1 MRRNELMPS
10 LSRRTLIATLAVL
23 LAGLVGAG
31 RASAI
36 VGTVWT
42 WGFNSVGEL
51 GDKTSTGPGTCAL
64 GPCSTVPVSVLGG
77 ATAIAGGYD
86 HSLAVLSNGTVRA
99 WGANEF
105 GQLGATSGA
114 TVCGKGP
121 AATPCRTV
129 PVVVGRLRNVVA
141 VAAGI
146 HFSLALLSNGTVWA
160 WGEDQFG
167 QLGTGSVLGPNAC
180 DGLPC
185 STTPVMIS
193 GLSNVNAIAA
203 GGDHALA
210 LLGNGTVM
218 AWGLNGDGQLG
229 DGTSTGPSTSCFDQA
244 PCDPTP
250 APVTTP
256 TGSPLS
262 NVEAIAAGDAFS
274 LALVRFTA
282 GVTHVDAWGYN
293 GEGQLGTGS
302 TTGPLTCGISDP
314 CSPYPAAVSGLS
326 GTETAIAASGDA
338 AQALAL
344 ESDGDVA
351 AWGDN
356 EFGQAGSACATL
368 CPSPKLVPGVSGATA
383 ISTSGGP
390 NSFRSMALESGG
402 HVAEWGTGPL
412 GNGSFVS
419 DATPIAVS
427 NVSAPMAIAAGGQQS
442 LAIALP
448 PPGRFS
454 ITRIA
459 CVFCAPKLKL
469 TLPYPGVLLV
479 RQVPSPNPG
488 PLAAGAAD
496 AAKVMLLVKP
506 AAITVAQAGTVKV
519 ELKLTA
525 RGTRA
530 LRRQHELRFTL
541 LITFTPNGGT
551 PASQT
556 ITIKLKRKR
565 SATSRR

>member
-1 MRRNELMPS
+1 M
-10 LSRRTLIATLAVL
+10 SRRALVATLAVL
-23 LAGLVGAG
+23 LAGLAGAG

-51 GDKTSTGPGTCAL
+51 GDKTSTGPATCGSA
-64 GPCSTVPVSVLGG
+64 PCSTVPVSVLGN

-105 GQLGATSGA
+105 GQLGASSGA

-160 WGEDQFG
+160 WGENQFG
-167 QLGTGSVLGPNAC
+167 QLGQGGTAGPSTC
-180 DGLPC
+180 DGMPC
-185 STTPVMIS
+185 GRVPVAVT
-193 GLSNVNAIAA
+193 GLTNVTAIAA

-210 LLGNGTVM
+210 LLSNGTVM
-218 AWGLNGDGQLG
+218 AWGLNSDGQLG
-229 DGTSTGPSTSCFDQA
+229 DGTSTGPSTSCLDQA

-250 APVTTP
+250 APVTTA
-256 TGSPLS
+256 TGSPLG

-282 GVTHVDAWGYN
+282 GVAHVDAWGYN
-293 GEGQLGTGS
+293 GEGQLGTGT
-302 TTGPLTCGISDP
+302 TTGPLTCGASDP
-314 CSPYPAAVSGLS
+314 CSPYPAPVSGLS
-326 GTETAIAASGDA
+326 GTETAIAASGNA

-344 ESDGDVA
+344 ESNGTVA

-390 NSFRSMALESGG
+390 NSFRSMALESSGD
-402 HVAEWGTGPL
+402 VAEWGTGPL
-412 GNGSFVS
+412 GNGSFAGS
-419 DATPIAVS
+419 ATPITVS
-427 NVSAPMAIAAGGQQS
+427 GLSAPMAIAAGGQQS

-448 PPGRFS
+448 PASRFG
-454 ITRIA
+454 ITRIT
-459 CVFCAPKLKL
+459 CVFCGPKVKL
-469 TLPYPGVLLV
+469 TLPSPGLLTV
-479 RQVPSPNPG
+479 RQAPGPNPG
-488 PLAAGAAD
+488 PLAGGVART
-496 AAKVMLLVKP
+496 AKSVLLVKP
-506 AAITVAQAGTVKV
+506 AMIAVAHAGAITVR
-519 ELKLTA
+519 LHLTG
-525 RGTRA
+525 RGARA
-530 LRRQHELRFTL
+530 LRRKRELRFKV
-541 LITFTPNGGT
+541 LITFTPDGGT
-551 PASQT
+551 PASQKT
-556 ITIKLKRKR
+556 TIKLKLRLKR
-565 SATSRR
+565 RATSRR

>member
-1 MRRNELMPS
+1 MPA
-10 LSRRTLIATLAVL
+10 LSMRTLIATLAVL

-31 RASAI
+31 PASAT

-51 GDKTSTGPGTCAL
+51 GDKTSTGPGKCAL

-86 HSLAVLSNGTVRA
+86 HSLAVLSNGAVRA

-105 GQLGATSGA
+105 GQLGANTGT

-121 AATPCRTV
+121 AATPCSTV
-129 PVVVGRLRNVVA
+129 PFGVGKLGQVVA

-146 HFSLALLSNGTVWA
+146 HFSLALMSNGTVWA
-160 WGEDQFG
+160 WGENQFG
-167 QLGTGSVLGPNAC
+167 QLGQGGTLGPSTC
-180 DGLPC
+180 DGMSCGP
-185 STTPVMIS
+185 TPLGVS
-193 GLSNVNAIAA
+193 GLTNVTAIAA

-210 LLGNGTVM
+210 LLSNGTVM

-250 APVTTP
+250 ALVTTP

-314 CSPYPAAVSGLS
+314 CSPYPAPVSGLS

-356 EFGQAGSACATL
+356 EYGQAGSACGTF

-383 ISTSGGP
+383 ISTSGGL
-390 NSFRSMALESGG
+390 NSFRSMALESNGQ
-402 HVAEWGTGPL
+402 VAEWGTRPL

-419 DATPIAVS
+419 SPTPVTVS
-427 NVSAPMAIAAGGQQS
+427 TLGAPTAIAAGGQQS

-448 PPGRFS
+448 PPGRFG
-454 ITRIA
+454 ITRIT
-459 CVFCAPKLKL
+459 CVFCGPKLKVR
-469 TLPYPGVLLV
+469 LPYPGVLTI
-479 RQVPSPNPG
+479 RQLPSPNPG
-488 PLAAGAAD
+488 PLAAGPAG
-496 AAKVMLLVKP
+496 AAKSVLLVKP
-506 AAITVAQAGTVKV
+506 ATITVAQAGTVAV

-525 RGTRA
+525 PGARA
-530 LRRQHELRFTL
+530 LRRKHELRCKL
-541 LITFTPNGGT
+541 LITFTPNGGAPT
-551 PASQT
+551 SHT
-556 ITIKLKRKR
+556 ITITLKLKRR
-565 SATSRR
+565 ATPRR